1 MATYITFLNFT
12 EQGVKT
18 IKDLPA
24 RITAGRQSLE
34 AKGGKI
40 VQYYLTLGAQDAV
53 VVCELPDDE
62 TMAGAML
69 AQAGLGNLRTTTMRA
84 FTEAEIPGVLI
95 GESSDR
101 RSKCARNVHG
111 RFTAWQR
118 VALSW
123 GWFWPQ
129 DLHVATRST
138 ISHYAWHKTRKPF

>member
-53 VVCELPDDE
+53 VVCELPDDK

-84 FTEAEIPGVLI
+84 FTEAEIPGVI
-95 GESSDR
+95 
-101 RSKCARNVHG
+101 SKVS
-111 RFTAWQR
+111 
-118 VALSW
+118 L
-123 GWFWPQ
+123 
-129 DLHVATRST
+129 
-138 ISHYAWHKTRKPF
+138 